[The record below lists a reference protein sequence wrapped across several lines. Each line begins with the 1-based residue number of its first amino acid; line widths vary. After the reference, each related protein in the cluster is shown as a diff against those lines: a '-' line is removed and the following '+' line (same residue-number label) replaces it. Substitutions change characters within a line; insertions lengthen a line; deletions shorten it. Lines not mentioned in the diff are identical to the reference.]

1 MPYKKFKYK
10 VFIEKCNVMS
20 IQIYYK
26 IGGKISENRKI
37 IVGVTVRLLRLL
49 NNIES
54 YGGENIHMYN

>member
-1 MPYKKFKYK
+1 
-10 VFIEKCNVMS
+10 MS

>member
-1 MPYKKFKYK
+1 M
-10 VFIEKCNVMS
+10 FIEKCNVMS

-26 IGGKISENRKI
+26 IGGKISEHRNI